1 MKNSTPYKIVS
12 KPELISPA
20 RAAEILKRN
29 ARNRNVR
36 ESYVAR
42 LARDIK
48 LDRWRLTPQGIILS
62 AAGELVDGQHRLL
75 AIVNADTPVWMMVAH
90 VDATPAEIKELMQIT
105 DVGAKRSVADSLT
118 IHYGVKNA
126 ALTAA
131 TARIL
136 ATVCANVGRQI
147 FNTADTVA
155 VLGLYGKE
163 IEQAISGTIAARE
176 IVPSPIIATFAFALP
191 VNRESVQDALHK
203 LTTGEDMRSG
213 NPVLTLRNWLTKG
226 AHRTLHTGLRN
237 EMLVGAAGNAIFNA
251 IHGNKITMQKTG
263 TNGIEWLRSKQRTN
277 IVRIREALGL
287 K

>member
-12 KPELISPA
+12 KPELITPA
-20 RAAEILKRN
+20 RAVEILKRN
-29 ARNRNVR
+29 TRNRNVR

-62 AAGELVDGQHRLL
+62 ATGDLVDGQHRLL
-75 AIVNADTPVWMMVAH
+75 AIVNADTPVWMMVAN
-90 VDATPAEIKELMQIT
+90 VDASAAEIKELMQIT
-105 DVGAKRSVADSLT
+105 DIGAKRSVADSLT

-126 ALTAA
+126 AVTAA
-131 TARIL
+131 IARTL
-136 ATVCANVGRQI
+136 ATTCAGIGRQV

-163 IEQAISGTIAARE
+163 IEETIATTHASRE
-176 IVPSPIIATFAFALP
+176 IINSAVMASFAFALP
-191 VNRESVQDALHK
+191 VDRSLIHQAMHK

-213 NPVLTLRNWLTKG
+213 DPVLTLRNWLVKG
-226 AHRTLHTGLRN
+226 AYRSMHTTLRN
-237 EMLVGAAGNAIFNA
+237 EVLIGATANAIFNA

-263 TNGIEWLRSKQRTN
+263 PNGIEWLRSKQRTN
-277 IVRIREALGL
+277 IVRIREALGI